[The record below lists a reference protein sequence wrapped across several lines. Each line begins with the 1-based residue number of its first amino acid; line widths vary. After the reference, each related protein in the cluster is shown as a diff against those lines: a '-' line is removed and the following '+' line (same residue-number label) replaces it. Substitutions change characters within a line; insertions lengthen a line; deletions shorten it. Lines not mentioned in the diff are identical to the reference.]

1 MEQTLNTII
10 KVTTTYDVAD
20 MKANWRIVYFYKR
33 RQIIVVSNFSNAVGI
48 RQRNVGECIVLTKSQ
63 APKAYPKVFTN
74 SGIKKAI
81 QTQHKLILTIT
92 QEQYTF
98 LHRFGNVNAYI
109 RSLIDRQME
118 TTKDL

>member
-1 MEQTLNTII
+1 MEQTLNKII

-33 RQIIVVSNFSNAVGI
+33 RQIIMVSSFSNAVGI
-48 RQRNVGECIVLTKSQ
+48 RQRHVGECRVLTKSQ

-74 SGIKKAI
+74 SGIKKTV
-81 QTQHKLILTIT
+81 QTQHKIILTISP
-92 QEQYTF
+92 EQYAF

-109 RSLIDRQME
+109 RSLIDRQMK
-118 TTKDL
+118 TKKHL